1 MGVVVVLIWSLLKHL
16 SRVLRESSLTMK
28 LLKFLLPLLL
38 VASCSGFSISSLFG
52 HGEDSEIAQV
62 GDAIEAFEEPLN
74 EADIEEDEED
84 QEENEE
90 ENEDEEEEENEED
103 TDTVEANWG
112 DEEEVEEDEE
122 EEADSLE
129 AVSEDEADRDEE
141 EEEEEEEDD
150 EEEEEIEAE

>member
-1 MGVVVVLIWSLLKHL
+1 MGVVVLIWSLLNHL
-16 SRVLRESSLTMK
+16 SRVLRGLLLTMK

-52 HGEDSEIAQV
+52 HGDDSEIAEV

-74 EADIEEDEED
+74 EADIEEDEEED

-103 TDTVEANWG
+103 TATVEENWG

-129 AVSEDEADRDEE
+129 AESEDEADRDEE
-141 EEEEEEEDD
+141 DDEEDD
-150 EEEEEIEAE
+150 EEEEEEEE

>member
-52 HGEDSEIAQV
+52 HGDDSEIAQV

-74 EADIEEDEED
+74 EADIEEDEEED

-103 TDTVEANWG
+103 TDTG
-112 DEEEVEEDEE
+112 KK
-122 EEADSLE
+122 
-129 AVSEDEADRDEE
+129 RGGKGK
-141 EEEEEEEDD
+141 
-150 EEEEEIEAE
+150 

>member
-16 SRVLRESSLTMK
+16 SRVLRGSLLTMK

-52 HGEDSEIAQV
+52 HGDDSEIAQV

-74 EADIEEDEED
+74 EADIEEDEEED

-103 TDTVEANWG
+103 TDTETVEENWG

-122 EEADSLE
+122 EAESLE
-129 AVSEDEADRDEE
+129 AESEDDADRDEE
-141 EEEEEEEDD
+141 EEEEEEED
-150 EEEEEIEAE
+150 EEEEA